1 MEQIVCHSYYMV
13 DKHSLVFGLVNYFIK
28 TKNLNLIKNIKILVA
43 NPLQFTHNP
52 YKFIYDHKIKKTNC
66 MSLDSYIECKDLDF
80 EIYKQN
86 EREDAILLSSSGTT
100 GIPKVVR
107 LSIDVLLNCSKQ
119 LPCITCSD
127 LENKSMLAALPIFHC
142 FGLVMG
148 IVGPIIK
155 KLLTIN

>member
-1 MEQIVCHSYYMV
+1 M
-13 DKHSLVFGLVNYFIK
+13 
-28 TKNLNLIKNIKILVA
+28 A

-52 YKFIYDHKIKKTNC
+52 YKFIYNHKIKKTNC
-66 MSLDSYIECKDLDF
+66 MSLASYIECKDLDF
-80 EIYKQN
+80 EIYKRN

-100 GIPKVVR
+100 GI
-107 LSIDVLLNCSKQ
+107 SIDALLNCSKQ
-119 LPCITCSD
+119 LSCITCSD
-127 LENKSMLAALPIFHC
+127 LENKSMLAALPIFRC